1 MIKSEQEIEASQAR
15 IREMVERQLGAFVLA
30 KIEAHENANDLRLK
44 IEQLEAELKNLE
56 ETRGK

>member
-1 MIKSEQEIEASQAR
+1 MIMKEQDIKSTETR
-15 IREMVERQLGAFVLA
+15 IREMLERQLGALILS

-44 IEQLEAELKNLE
+44 IEQLEAELKNIE

>member
-1 MIKSEQEIEASQAR
+1 METQKSTETR
-15 IREMVERQLGAFVLA
+15 IREMLERQLGALILS

-44 IEQLEAELKNLE
+44 IEQLEAELKNIE

>member
-15 IREMVERQLGAFVLA
+15 IREMLERQLGALILS

>member
-1 MIKSEQEIEASQAR
+1 MITSDQQKQASETR
-15 IREMVERQLGAFVLA
+15 IREMVERQLGAFVLS